1 MWVRA
6 VPWLPCPR
14 CGPSAWGL
22 CFQRQCP
29 WPQQYGALLCHLF
42 SSSRPSQ
49 CVCVCVCL
57 HVFKW
62 CELFRIKKCTQMRRF
77 YTPDKL
83 VHFLYKMWVFLHE
96 IPGTAACSREVT
108 PRSPAAGRVCRVDSG
123 WHHRPAR
130 PRTRAG
136 APSVLAA
143 VGSWWR
149 VQLFIA
155 LTVGLLRIPPHGAR
169 CETKGPM
176 TPL

>member
-1 MWVRA
+1 MWGQGCPVASVSTLWPFRVGSVFSEA
-6 VPWLPCPR
+6 VPLAPAVR
-14 CGPSAWGL
+14 GSAL
-22 CFQRQCP
+22 SPVLVLTPVSVRV
-29 WPQQYGALLCHLF
+29 
-42 SSSRPSQ
+42 R
-49 CVCVCVCL
+49 VCL